1 MKRLISVMIVF
12 SLLATSCT
20 SLVNEDD
27 SASSS
32 SVLVSV
38 ESSTV
43 DPEEEL
49 MESLIG
55 QSEDD
60 LTISSYQEVEYTSL
74 SDPALLDGIEAEV
87 YFDLIDEIG
96 DDYYI
101 ENVTSVYISQEYI
114 DELTYNS
121 QSNVFFGYT
130 LEELNEQFDGTR
142 YVFTVD
148 DSGQTV
154 VEPLQA
160 YDDTYDQIIKNV
172 AIGAGV
178 ILLCVTVSAVTF
190 SGAPAVSMIFALSAQ
205 GGAVGGLT
213 SGVIGG
219 VAAGLTSGFTTGDW
233 DQAVTDG
240 ALAASQGFM
249 IGAITGAIAGG
260 ITEGVGLRGATCNG
274 LTMDEAAIIQRET
287 KLPLSLIRE
296 FQSMDQ
302 YYIVRDA
309 GLRGANINGAQAVI
323 RDIDLTYVDEES
335 GLTNLQ
341 LMQQGN
347 APLDPTG
354 TPYELHHLGQ
364 SQDSVL
370 AILTQEEH
378 RGVGNFKIWHQL
390 QSPSEVD
397 HGAVWAAQKQAFWRA
412 YAALVA

>member
-160 YDDTYDQIIKNV
+160 YDDTYYQIIKNV